1 MTCLDVEGQDAEHY
15 ADYVNEG
22 LLQGITEEPSRVLEL
37 GCAAG
42 AFGAAVKAKYPKAHV
57 TGIEAGRAAAKVAA
71 TRIDRVI
78 AKRIE
83 EIDFAA
89 EKLLHGTFDLVI
101 AGDVLEHIVNPW
113 ALLERIRPLIARGG
127 TLVASIPNVRN
138 LQVIAT
144 LAVEGRF
151 EYRER
156 GLLDITHLRFFTLEE
171 IRRMLEQTG
180 YVMDTS
186 IALVSPALMKLYN
199 ENHAGPK
206 VSVKTGRMTI
216 ADVTPRELT
225 ELCAEQFVV
234 RASVR
239 SP

>member
-22 LLQGITEEPSRVLEL
+22 LMQGIAGEPSRVLEL

-42 AFGAAVKAKYPKAHV
+42 AFGQALKVKFPAAHV
-57 TGIEAGRAAAKVAA
+57 TGIELGRAAAQKAA
-71 TRIDRVI
+71 TRLDRVI
-78 AKRIE
+78 TGRIE

-89 EKLLHGTFDLVI
+89 EKLLPGAFDLII

-113 ALLERIRPLIARGG
+113 ALLVRIRPLLARGG

-171 IRRMLEQTG
+171 IRRMLEETG
-180 YVMDTS
+180 YALDTS
-186 IALVSPALMKLYN
+186 IALLSPALIKLYN
-199 ENHAGPK
+199 DNIAGPK
-206 VSVKTGRMTI
+206 VNVKAGRLTI
-216 ADVTPRELT
+216 EDVTPRELT

-239 SP
+239 G